1 VIGAD
6 LKYVHQLLNEEI
18 RSIGGYYKV
27 FEEGVL
33 DYEGRK
39 VLYLVKG
46 AHVETSCC
54 GSGGVA
60 YMDIPG
66 YVTSWKSAKYEN
78 GLDISEV
85 KRIRDS
91 SVQKKVRKILAERY
105 PYISVIDFD

>member
-1 VIGAD
+1 
-6 LKYVHQLLNEEI
+6 LKYVHLPLNEEM
-18 RSIGGYYKV
+18 RSIGGYYKI
-27 FEEGVL
+27 FEEGLL

-39 VLYLVKG
+39 VLYLLKG

-60 YMDIPG
+60 YMNIPG
-66 YVTSWKSAKYEN
+66 YLTTWKSEKN
-78 GLDISEV
+78 DGGLDVSEV

-91 SVQKKVRKILAERY
+91 AAQKKIRKILSGKY